1 MVQGE
6 ASADLAS
13 FDHEELA
20 LENFASLGA
29 LLKRRGVTHA
39 VFAGGIGR
47 RPKLSALKPSL
58 ALLRFLPRV
67 LVGFAKGDDG
77 ALRALA
83 SALESFGVKVVG
95 AHEIAPD
102 LLASEGPMTSAS
114 PQKSDWRDIDAAAAA
129 ARAIGALDIGQAAV
143 AIGGRAI
150 ALEGIEGTDGLLE
163 RVKALR
169 GHGRIAGKT
178 RGVLVK
184 CAKPGQELRLDLP
197 TIGPATVDRRAC
209 RRPCRHRRRGGA
221 LACPRSGRR
230 DRTRPTGSACSW
242 SACRRKNDHERGA
255 AAEDR
260 YRRRRRIRRP
270 ARRRHRCRAEGGDR
284 PRGRTGRASA
294 GVTCRRSG

>member
-1 MVQGE
+1 MTTTEGPGRLSLRPGDRMAVVAGSGRLPVDLAESLAAHGHKPFVVMVQGE

-20 LENFASLGA
+20 LENFAGLGS
-29 LLKRRGVTHA
+29 LLKRQGVTHA

-47 RPKLSALKPSL
+47 RPRLSALKPSL

-67 LVGFAKGDDG
+67 LVSFAKGDDG

-83 SALESFGVKVVG
+83 GTLESFGVSVVG

-102 LLASEGPMTSAS
+102 LLASEGPIAGVS
-114 PQKSDWRDIDAAAAA
+114 PQKSDWRDIEAAAAA

-169 GHGRIAGKT
+169 GHGRIAGQT

-197 TIGPATVDRRAC
+197 TIGPATVTAA
-209 RRPCRHRRRGGA
+209 HAAG
-221 LACPRSGRR
+221 LAGIAVEAERSLVL
-230 DRTRPTGSACSW
+230 DL
-242 SACRRKNDHERGA
+242 
-255 AAEDR
+255 
-260 YRRRRRIRRP
+260 
-270 ARRRHRCRAEGGDR
+270 
-284 PRGRTGRASA
+284 A
-294 GVTCRRSG
+294 GVIEAADRLGLFVVGLPREKRP

>member
-1 MVQGE
+1 MAVVAGSGRLPVDLAESLAAHGHKPFVVMVQGE

-20 LENFASLGA
+20 LESFAGLGS

-77 ALRALA
+77 ALRVLA
-83 SALESFGVKVVG
+83 GTLELFGVSVVG

-102 LLASEGPMTSAS
+102 LLASEGKIAGVS
-114 PQKSDWRDIDAAAAA
+114 PQKSDWRDIEAAAAA
-129 ARAIGALDIGQAAV
+129 ARAIGVLDIGQAAV

-150 ALEGIEGTDGLLE
+150 ALEDIEGTDSLLQ

-197 TIGPATVDRRAC
+197 TIGPATV
-209 RRPCRHRRRGGA
+209 
-221 LACPRSGRR
+221 
-230 DRTRPTGSACSW
+230 
-242 SACRRKNDHERGA
+242 A
-255 AAEDR
+255 AAHAAGLAGIGVE
-260 YRRRRRIRRP
+260 
-270 ARRRHRCRAEGGDR
+270 AERSLVLDL
-284 PRGRTGRASA
+284 A
-294 GVTCRRSG
+294 GVIEAADRLGLFVVGLPPENSPGKSP

>member
-1 MVQGE
+1 MTTTEGPGRLSLRPGDRMAVVAGSGRLPVDLAESIAAHGHKPFVVMVQGE

-20 LENFASLGA
+20 LENFAGLGS
-29 LLKRRGVTHA
+29 LLKRQGVTHA

-47 RPKLSALKPSL
+47 RPRLSALKPSL

-67 LVGFAKGDDG
+67 LVNFAKGDDG

-83 SALESFGVKVVG
+83 GTLESYGVSVVG

-102 LLASEGPMTSAS
+102 LLASEGPIAGVS
-114 PQKSDWRDIDAAAAA
+114 PQKSDWRDIEAAAAA

-169 GHGRIAGKT
+169 GHGRIAGQT

-197 TIGPATVDRRAC
+197 TIGPATVTAA
-209 RRPCRHRRRGGA
+209 HAAG
-221 LACPRSGRR
+221 LAGIAVEAERSLVL
-230 DRTRPTGSACSW
+230 DL
-242 SACRRKNDHERGA
+242 
-255 AAEDR
+255 
-260 YRRRRRIRRP
+260 
-270 ARRRHRCRAEGGDR
+270 
-284 PRGRTGRASA
+284 A
-294 GVTCRRSG
+294 GVIEAADRLGLFVVGLPREKRP